1 MNRLFAFVNPFVVS
15 LARSFLHPLVSH
27 QVVVLAFNGRR
38 SGRRYA
44 IPVSF
49 LRSDDEVLCLT
60 ARDGVWW
67 RNLQEAAPVQLTLGG
82 QSLQATAYVE
92 VENEQQIRSALRLF
106 CLRSRI
112 SAYFSSVAIDA
123 NGEPDELDLSRS
135 ARQHVLIKLSIE
147 R

>member
-1 MNRLFAFVNPFVVS
+1 MNRLFAFVNPFVVF
-15 LARSFLHPLVSH
+15 LARSFLHPLISH

-49 LRSDDEVLCLT
+49 LHSDDKVLCLT
-60 ARDGVWW
+60 ARSGLWW
-67 RNLQEAAPVQLTLGG
+67 RNLEDAASVQLTLAG
-82 QSLQATAYVE
+82 QSLRATAQVE
-92 VENEQQIRSALRLF
+92 VDDDQQIRSALRLF

-112 SAYFSSVAIDA
+112 SAYFSGVAIDS
-123 NGEPDELDLSRS
+123 NGEPDEVDLSRS
-135 ARQHVLIKLSIE
+135 AQQHVLINLSIE

>member
-1 MNRLFAFVNPFVVS
+1 MNRLFAFVNPFVVF
-15 LARSFLHPLVSH
+15 LARSFLHPLISH

-49 LRSDDEVLCLT
+49 LRSDDEVQCLT

-82 QSLQATAYVE
+82 QSLHATAYVE

-106 CLRSRI
+106 CLRSRV
-112 SAYFSSVAIDA
+112 SAYFSGVAIDS
-123 NGEPDELDLSRS
+123 NGEPDEVDLSRS
-135 ARQHVLIKLSIE
+135 AQQHVLIKLSIE

>member
-1 MNRLFAFVNPFVVS
+1 MNRLFAFVNPLVLV
-15 LARSFLHPLVSH
+15 LARSFLHPLISH
-27 QVVVLAFNGRR
+27 QVIVLVFNGRR

-49 LRSDDEVLCLT
+49 LRTDDEVLCLT

-82 QSLQATAYVE
+82 QSLHATAEVE
-92 VENEQQIRSALRLF
+92 VDDHEQIRAALKLF

-112 SAYFSSVAIDA
+112 SAYFLGVAIDA
-123 NGEPDELDLSRS
+123 NGEPIEADLARS
-135 ARQHVLIKLSIE
+135 AQQQVLLKLSVSL
-147 R
+147 

>member
-1 MNRLFAFVNPFVVS
+1 MNRLFAFVNPFVVV
-15 LARSFLHPLVSH
+15 LARSLLHPLISH
-27 QVVVLAFNGRR
+27 QVVVLAFNVRR

-44 IPVSF
+44 IPVSV
-49 LRSDDEVLCLT
+49 LRSDDEVLCLS

-92 VENEQQIRSALRLF
+92 VENEQQIRAALRLF

-112 SAYFSSVAIDA
+112 SAYFSGVAIDA
-123 NGEPDELDLSRS
+123 NSEPNGADLARS
-135 ARQHVLIKLSIE
+135 AQQQVLIKLSVSL
-147 R
+147 

>member
-1 MNRLFAFVNPFVVS
+1 MNRLFAFVNPFVLV
-15 LARSFLHPLVSH
+15 LARSFLHPLISH
-27 QVVVLAFNGRR
+27 QVIVLVFNGRR

-49 LRSDDEVLCLT
+49 LRTDDEVLCLT

-82 QSLQATAYVE
+82 QSLHATAEVE
-92 VENEQQIRSALRLF
+92 VDDHEQIRAALKLF

-112 SAYFSSVAIDA
+112 SAYFLGVAIDA
-123 NGEPDELDLSRS
+123 NGEPIEADLARS
-135 ARQHVLIKLSIE
+135 AQQQVLIKLSVSL
-147 R
+147 